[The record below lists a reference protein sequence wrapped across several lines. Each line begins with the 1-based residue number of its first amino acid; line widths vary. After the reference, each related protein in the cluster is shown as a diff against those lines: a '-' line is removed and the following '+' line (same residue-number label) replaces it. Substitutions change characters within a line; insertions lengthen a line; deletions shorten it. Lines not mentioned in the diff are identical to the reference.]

1 MTTLAFL
8 FGFVVLIGVG
18 FYFVER
24 SKERSSRNTKG
35 SWQPEVDGKKSQTM
49 ANLQTPPDR

>member
-24 SKERSSRNTKG
+24 SKERSARNTRG